1 VVWARARTELS
12 EIPRPHYDLTRV
24 FAPDEVNAPATPQNR
39 AEDKVTSEEVNEGVR
54 GFSGR
59 LEEQMDTKTA
69 LQRVCS
75 APSSINQRPP
85 SPSRRMGSGLIL
97 QLGQGEA
104 LTLVLVLSLG
114 LWALIWAAVS
124 LLR

>member
-1 VVWARARTELS
+1 M
-12 EIPRPHYDLTRV
+12 
-24 FAPDEVNAPATPQNR
+24 
-39 AEDKVTSEEVNEGVR
+39 R

-69 LQRVCS
+69 LQRVGS
-75 APSSINQRPP
+75 APSSISQHPP
-85 SPSRRMGSGLIL
+85 SPFRRMECGLML
-97 QLGQGEA
+97 QLGRGEA

>member
-1 VVWARARTELS
+1 
-12 EIPRPHYDLTRV
+12 
-24 FAPDEVNAPATPQNR
+24 
-39 AEDKVTSEEVNEGVR
+39 
-54 GFSGR
+54 
-59 LEEQMDTKTA
+59 MDTKTA

-75 APSSINQRPP
+75 APSSINQRLP
-85 SPSRRMGSGLIL
+85 SPSRQSGLIL
-97 QLGQGEA
+97 QLGQGEG

>member
-1 VVWARARTELS
+1 
-12 EIPRPHYDLTRV
+12 
-24 FAPDEVNAPATPQNR
+24 
-39 AEDKVTSEEVNEGVR
+39 
-54 GFSGR
+54 
-59 LEEQMDTKTA
+59 MDTKTA